1 MTQVPDRTRARPIHP
16 GAGPPGRLVSES
28 ARFAEAL
35 QPRVMGP
42 RLAAA
47 LDGAGGRSARACH
60 VLDAKYEPG
69 HRALVLYQ
77 YGEQLVRGDLLAE
90 DVLGEDV
97 LGEDVLG
104 EDVLGGDLL
113 GGDGVVHEGG
123 PVVAPGVRLSVFPH
137 DPDLPWLRRVLDP
150 ADLAGRMRDALGGRA
165 GTRDSRCRTRLLRY
179 RPGKRATLWLEFAP
193 GDMSYVVKVYHDPGK
208 ASAVARESRA
218 LAAAPSPAGVL
229 RLAPVVAHLP
239 ELATVVQAAVP
250 GVPLERQWA
259 GRRVRSA
266 ASAVAGVRQAA
277 RALAELHAYPMI
289 STRERPVERELR
301 RFGLRAGRIATVD
314 ESLGTT
320 LAGLADRLVR
330 TRPAA
335 DSRTDVDV
343 NGLVHG
349 DCKPSQF
356 LLDGHRVA
364 MLDLDHCGVAHPAGD
379 LGTFLA
385 SLTQQAV
392 RCGLT
397 GGGAAD
403 ADLLAVLG
411 EEFLTA
417 YVRARD
423 GGDDPAARL
432 QARWYEA
439 VALERKALRAFARAP
454 RSPLPG
460 ALAAQ
465 AHRCLDKMERTRP

>member
-1 MTQVPDRTRARPIHP
+1 MTQVPDRTRVRPIHS
-16 GAGPPGRLVSES
+16 GAGPADRLSSES

-47 LDGAGGRSARACH
+47 LGGSGGRSARACH

-77 YGEQLVRGDLLAE
+77 YGEHLVRGDLL
-90 DVLGEDV
+90 GE
-97 LGEDVLG
+97 
-104 EDVLGGDLL
+104 DLL
-113 GGDGVVHEGG
+113 GGDGAANGGG
-123 PVVAPGVRLSVFPH
+123 PLVAPGVRLSVFPH
-137 DPDLPWLRRVLDP
+137 DPDLPWLRQVLDP
-150 ADLAGRMRDALGGRA
+150 AILARRMRDTLGDRA
-165 GTRDSRCRTRLLRY
+165 GTRVSRCRVRLLRY

-193 GDMSYVVKVYHDPGK
+193 GDPSYVVKVYHDPDK
-208 ASAVARESRA
+208 ASAVVRESRA

-229 RLAPVVAHLP
+229 ELAPVVAHLP
-239 ELATVVQAAVP
+239 DLATVVQAAVS

-266 ASAVAGVRQAA
+266 AAAVAAVRQAA
-277 RALAELHAYPMI
+277 QALAELHAYPVI

-320 LAGLADRLVR
+320 LAGLAERLDQMR
-330 TRPAA
+330 AA
-335 DSRTDVDV
+335 VCRTDADD
-343 NGLVHG
+343 NSLVHG

-392 RCGLT
+392 RCGLA
-397 GGGAAD
+397 GGEPAD

-417 YVRARD
+417 YFRAR
-423 GGDDPAARL
+423 GGWDDPTACL

-460 ALAAQ
+460 ALAAH
-465 AHRCLDKMERTRP
+465 AHRCLDKLERARP